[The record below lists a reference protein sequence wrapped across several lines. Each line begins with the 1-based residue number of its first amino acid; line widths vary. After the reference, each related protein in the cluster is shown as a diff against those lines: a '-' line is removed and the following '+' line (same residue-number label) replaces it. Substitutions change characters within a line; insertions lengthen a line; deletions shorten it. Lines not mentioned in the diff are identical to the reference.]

1 MDMFLSSIINKQR
14 KIKETRK
21 ERISL
26 LSRMDDN
33 SRNIGLE
40 VKIKLRPTFVTKRLL
55 TEQKWKYPEKAFLSQ
70 YWTHF
75 TLQKKQKQKQKQF
88 IIVHHSSLYI
98 VEGLWTLLQ
107 VQRFTSKTLTLI
119 WIKNTLNKETR

>member
-1 MDMFLSSIINKQR
+1 
-14 KIKETRK
+14 
-21 ERISL
+21 
-26 LSRMDDN
+26 MDDN

-55 TEQKWKYPEKAFLSQ
+55 TEQKWKYPEKLSFHN
-70 YWTHF
+70 TGRI
-75 TLQKKQKQKQKQF
+75 LLSKKKTKTKTKTIQRKQWNV
-88 IIVHHSSLYI
+88 IVHHSSLYI
-98 VEGLWTLLQ
+98 VEGLWTLLK